1 MALRPLSLALAL
13 MAAAATAGPMTLR
26 SDGPGYAATVAF
38 AAAPAAHPALD
49 AILRAEAQAALAEFK
64 EWGGANDDPARPYSF
79 ALTDTTP
86 FVSARYVSVLRT
98 VDFYTGGAHGN
109 RGVQART
116 WDAEAGESQAGAFV
130 GIDAFVTPP
139 GLEALSQALRAA
151 IAAQVHGGEIGAFW
165 RDAVA
170 DATAPTPEAL
180 GNFTPEPG
188 PDGRATG
195 LAFHY
200 APYAVASYADGAPVI
215 VIDRAAFAAH
225 LTPQGAALF
234 GR

>member
-1 MALRPLSLALAL
+1 MKRFSAKAMRGR
-13 MAAAATAGPMTLR
+13 AGPFELVLEAADATEAANRLR
-26 SDGPGYAATVAF
+26 VEGYTVLAV
-38 AAAPAAHPALD
+38 APAAPAWLGRRSEKFPLVLFSQELAVL
-49 AILRAEAQAALAEFK
+49 LEAGVPLTASLHALAEH
-64 EWGGANDDPARPYSF
+64 GGR
-79 ALTDTTP
+79 TP
-86 FVSARYVSVLRT
+86 STRVIEDIVRA
-98 VDFYTGGAHGN
+98 
-109 RGVQART
+109 VQEDR
-116 WDAEAGESQAGAFV
+116 
-130 GIDAFVTPP
+130 
-139 GLEALSQALRAA
+139 ALSQALRAA

-180 GNFTPEPG
+180 GNFTLEPG